1 MQKGSKIKDLARAAV
16 FAAVAFF
23 AFASAQAEWLYWQVD
38 FNADGAKQLVP
49 EWSGSSNPYV
59 WLVMLDNTTG
69 EKSILTGKTETGESV
84 TYIQLTQTKKKDAS
98 GNVTVTEF
106 AMSIS
111 QDDLGTLTDEKATRY
126 SFLVEMGNLVRD
138 DSGNITG
145 VETLYTT
152 QTPLSYGALSD
163 EKYKYIRDGD
173 SFSNQG
179 AWNPALI
186 GFKAV
191 PEPTGGMLF
200 GFGLCLLALRR
211 RRKRGAA

>member
-38 FNADGAKQLVP
+38 FSAPGAKELVP
-49 EWSGSSNPYV
+49 AWSDTENAPYV
-59 WLVMLDNTTG
+59 WLVAVDKQGNRTTLSG
-69 EKSILTGKTETGESV
+69 VTEDGVEV
-84 TYIQLTQTKKKDAS
+84 KYIQLDQSEDEDDGTLSSK
-98 GNVTVTEF
+98 F
-106 AMSIS
+106 AMEVAS
-111 QDDLGTLTDEKATRY
+111 DKLGDLGSSLTEYT
-126 SFLVEMGNLVRD
+126 FLVELGNLVY
-138 DSGNITG
+138 DSTG
-145 VETLYTT
+145 KVTEEAMYTT
-152 QTPLSYGALSD
+152 VTPQTYTQLSNNN
-163 EKYKYIRDGD
+163 YIGEENA
-173 SFSNQG
+173 FSNMSS
-179 AWNPALI
+179 WNPALI

>member
-38 FNADGAKQLVP
+38 FNDKKAIPLKP

-69 EKSILTGKTETGESV
+69 EKTILSGQTENGEKITYVQLDKAQEKDEDGSI
-84 TYIQLTQTKKKDAS
+84 
-98 GNVTVTEF
+98 TVYEF
-106 AMSIS
+106 SMKIS
-111 QDDLGTLTDEKATRY
+111 QDDLGSVTDEKATRY

-138 DSGNITG
+138 DNGDVTG

-163 EKYKYIRDGD
+163 ANYIRDAD
-173 SFSNQG
+173 SFSSRDT
-179 AWNPALI
+179 WNPALI

>member
-1 MQKGSKIKDLARAAV
+1 MQKGSKIKDLACAAV

-38 FNADGAKQLVP
+38 FNDTKAIPLKP

-69 EKSILTGKTETGESV
+69 EKTILSGENEAGEAV
-84 TYIQLTQTKKKDAS
+84 TYIQLKQGKEMDEDGNMTVKK
-98 GNVTVTEF
+98 F
-106 AMSIS
+106 AMSLS
-111 QDDLGTLTDEKATRY
+111 GDDLGTLTDEKSTRY

-138 DSGNITG
+138 DNGDITG

-163 EKYKYIRDGD
+163 ATFIRDAD

-179 AWNPALI
+179 AWNPALV

-200 GFGLCLLALRR
+200 GFGLCLLGLRR